1 MRHIISAILC
11 LLLLF
16 FASPSLAD
24 APDEVR
30 DLLTVKIDAVLA
42 LIQDQA
48 IEKTQRDQQIID
60 IIGPAFDYQTMAKL
74 SLGKKYWPTLN
85 KEQQVEFSAL
95 FSKRLQDSYLEK
107 LDLYSDEKIL
117 YGEPQVK
124 GKKVYMPS
132 SLISKDSNIDMLYK
146 FYRSKDGW
154 KIYDVEIGGVSVI
167 QTYRSQFDGVLSEGT
182 IDDLFEKLRTHGA
195 FVISAADRKEARPE

>member
-11 LLLLF
+11 LLLLLF
-16 FASPSLAD
+16 SSPSMAD
-24 APDEVR
+24 SPDYVR

-42 LIQDQA
+42 LIQDQK
-48 IEKTQRDQQIID
+48 IEKALRDQQIID
-60 IIGPAFDYQTMAKL
+60 IIEPVFDYQTMAKL

-85 KEQQVEFSAL
+85 QAQQVKFSSL
-95 FSKRLQDSYLEK
+95 FSKRLQNSYLEK

-124 GKKVYMPS
+124 GKKVHMPT
-132 SLISKDSNIDMLYK
+132 SLISKDSSIDMLYK
-146 FYRSKDGW
+146 FYRSTDGW

-182 IDDLFEKLRTHGA
+182 IEDLFEKLSTDGA
-195 FVISAADRKEARPE
+195 FVITTPDEEEARLK